1 MAQISDNEAIY
12 TVLDQTNSDGQYDL
26 KNAAMFGT
34 VAYGMCKENYSKVK
48 WIEN

>member
-1 MAQISDNEAIY
+1 MAQISDNDAIY
-12 TVLDQTNSDGQYDL
+12 TVLDQLNNDGQYDV

-34 VAYGMCKENYSKVK
+34 VACGMCKENYSKVK